1 MKILIISGYAFPT
14 QNPRAFRTSEL
25 AEQLVRQGHSVT
37 VYSPM
42 GKYDYSEYQKET
54 GVSMKDIPSVMTL
67 PRPNMGKERNI
78 LTKVLWR
85 LLRKLVDIPEVEY
98 AFRVPS
104 IIKKE
109 PDTDLLITIA
119 TPHMIH
125 VGAARE
131 KTRRSGSFPKVWI
144 ADSGDPYYLNPM
156 HHYPSYMKRYEK
168 KWCGQSDF
176 ITVPTEE
183 SRKGYFEEFWNKI
196 EVIPQGFDFSKTPI
210 ASYVPGK
217 VPTFAF
223 AGRLYPGQ
231 RDLSSFMDYLL
242 GIDIDFKFKIITFSH
257 VDPKYSELS
266 RGRIEVIHGM
276 SRKDVIWE
284 ISKCDFLINVL
295 NPDTV
300 QTPSKL
306 IDYALSGRPVMNVS
320 NDFREQDAFLRF
332 MSGDYSGAVVF
343 DRLEKYSIVN
353 VAAGFMELYSRVAE

>member
-1 MKILIISGYAFPT
+1 MIISGFAFPT

-25 AEQLVRQGHSVT
+25 AEQLVRSGHSVT
-37 VYSPM
+37 VYSPK
-42 GKYDYSEYQKET
+42 GDYDYSEYQRET

-67 PRPNMGKERNI
+67 PRPNKGRGRNV

-98 AFRVPS
+98 VFRVPS
-104 IIKKE
+104 IIRKE

-125 VGAARE
+125 IGAARA
-131 KTRRSGSFPKVWI
+131 KISSPGLFPKVWI

-156 HHYPSYMKRYEK
+156 HHYPGYMKRYEK
-168 KWCGQSDF
+168 EWCRQCDF

-183 SRKGYFEEFWNKI
+183 SRRGYFEEFWNKI
-196 EVIPQGFDFSKTPI
+196 EVIPQGFDFSKTPV
-210 ASYVPGK
+210 AGYVPGK

-242 GIDIDFKFKIITFSH
+242 GLDNEFRFKVITFSR
-257 VDPKYSELS
+257 VDPKYPGLS
-266 RGRIEVIHGM
+266 RGRIEVVPGM

-284 ISKCDFLINVL
+284 ISKCDFLINVT

-306 IDYALSGRPVMNVS
+306 IDYALSGRPVLNVS
-320 NDFREQDAFLRF
+320 NDFCEQEAFLRF
-332 MSGDYSGAVVF
+332 MSGDYSGSVVF
-343 DRLEKYSIVN
+343 DGLERFSIVN
-353 VAAGFMELYSRVAE
+353 VAAGFLELYSRVAEQ